1 MKKFNILGLI
11 IAILS
16 LVLGN
21 FIIDSGFISNS
32 YKTVIFQ
39 IGIYLISSF
48 SLNFT
53 LGYLGEFTLGHAG
66 FLAIGAYT
74 SALLVKNGIHFLI
87 AILVSALASSIL
99 GYIIG
104 LLSTRLRGDY
114 LAIAT
119 LGIGEIIR
127 ICVVN
132 NEALLG
138 GAKGLKAIPKYSK
151 FLVIYS
157 FTILTF
163 VVLKLILDSKHGRT
177 IIAIRENEIAVKSL
191 GISTKKYKV
200 LAFVVSAFFAG
211 ISGAL
216 WAGNQGI
223 LTPNEFGF
231 MKSVEVLVM
240 VILGG
245 IGSMTGSIISTSLLI
260 SFPVVFQMFIPNMNK
275 YRMIIYSLVLIL
287 IMIFRP
293 SGIMGKNEF
302 SFTKAKEAKKWV
314 IMF

>member
-1 MKKFNILGLI
+1 MKYNIFSPIIAVISLILGNLLI
-11 IAILS
+11 S
-16 LVLGN
+16 
-21 FIIDSGFISNS
+21 SGFISNS

-39 IGIYLISSF
+39 IGIYIISAF

-74 SALLVKNGIHFLI
+74 SALLVKNKVHFII
-87 AILVSALASSIL
+87 AILSAALISSIV

-104 LLSTRLRGDY
+104 LLSHRLRGDY
-114 LAIAT
+114 LAITT

-127 ICVVN
+127 ICIVN
-132 NEALLG
+132 IDIFG
-138 GAKGLKAIPKYSK
+138 KTQGLKAIPKYSK

-157 FTILTF
+157 FVIITF
-163 VVLKLILDSKHGRT
+163 FALKLLLNSKHGRT
-177 IIAIRENEIAVKSL
+177 IIAIRDNEIAVKSL
-191 GISTKKYKV
+191 GISTQKYKT
-200 LAFVVSAFFAG
+200 LAFSVSAFFAG

-231 MKSVEVLVM
+231 MKSVEILVM

-245 IGSMTGSIISTSLLI
+245 IGSMTGSIISTSLLVA
-260 SFPVVFQMFIPNMNK
+260 FPVVFQMFIPDMNK
-275 YRMIIYSLVLIL
+275 YRMVIYSLVLIL

-293 SGIMGKNEF
+293 SGIMGTSEF
-302 SFTKAKEAKKWV
+302 SLKAKEGKK
-314 IMF
+314 

>member
-1 MKKFNILGLI
+1 MKYNIFSPL
-11 IAILS
+11 IAIAS
-16 LVLGN
+16 LFLGN
-21 FIIDSGFISNS
+21 LIIDSGFISNS

-39 IGIYLISSF
+39 IGIYVISAF

-74 SALLVKNGIHFLI
+74 SALLVKSGFHFIISILI
-87 AILVSALASSIL
+87 SALVSSLV
-99 GYIIG
+99 GYAIG
-104 LLSTRLRGDY
+104 LLSHRLRGDY

-127 ICVVN
+127 ICIVN
-132 NEALLG
+132 IEIFG
-138 GAKGLKAIPKYSK
+138 GPKGLKAIPKYSK

-157 FTILTF
+157 FAVITF
-163 VVLKLILDSKHGRT
+163 FVLKLILNSKHGRT

-191 GISTKKYKV
+191 GISTKKYKI
-200 LAFVVSAFFAG
+200 LAFSVSAFFAG

-260 SFPVVFQMFIPNMNK
+260 SFPVIFQMFIPNMNK
-275 YRMIIYSLVLIL
+275 YRMVIYSLVLIL

-293 SGIMGKNEF
+293 SGIMGTNEF
-302 SFTKAKEAKKWV
+302 SLKAKGAKK
-314 IMF
+314 